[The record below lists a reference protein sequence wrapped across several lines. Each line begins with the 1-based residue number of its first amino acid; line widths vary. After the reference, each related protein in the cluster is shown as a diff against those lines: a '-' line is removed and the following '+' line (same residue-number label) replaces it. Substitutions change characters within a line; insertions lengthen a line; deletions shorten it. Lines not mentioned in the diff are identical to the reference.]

1 MKIKS
6 FGAGLLVLA
15 LAGTLCSCDNTEI
28 RSVTLPRVST
38 KGITAFVYTG
48 EEAEETEEPEE
59 TAVSLQTTKS
69 IQTEAVSEITYTCET
84 TAVAIPTEET
94 KASVTEAAPAT
105 TAETTAPTAAE
116 TAAVTTAGNPALN
129 GYNVIG
135 ENGILVSYIDGHYW
149 GLMPCFGTYGLC
161 DGWIESVNAFA
172 KKLPDVNVYNMIAPT
187 SSEFYTPAGY
197 ESFTVSQ
204 YNKISYV
211 AEGLKGV
218 TDVDVYSALK
228 AHTDEPIFARTD
240 HHWQP
245 LGAYYAAK
253 AFSETADFDFPDLSE
268 YKKVT
273 MGGYVGS
280 MYSYSKDRHL
290 YNDPEDF
297 VMYIPPNNDKLKTT
311 YYNSYFSNGYSGEL
325 FTAPSGAAYYCSF
338 LGTDQI
344 IAEIKTNVKNGRTLV
359 MFKES
364 YGNGVVPFLTSGF
377 EKIYVCDIRYFN
389 LNAVDFCKSV
399 GATDLVFSVCT
410 YTPAGTN
417 GKYLKIIMNN

>member
-6 FGAGLLVLA
+6 FGAGLLTLA
-15 LAGTLCSCDNTEI
+15 LAGALCSCDNTEI
-28 RSVTLPRVST
+28 RSVTLPKVST

-48 EEAEETEEPEE
+48 EKTEEAEDTEE
-59 TAVSLQTTKS
+59 TAVTLKTTDNRQTG
-69 IQTEAVSEITYTCET
+69 EVPEVTYTCESSAETKPPLEADT
-84 TAVAIPTEET
+84 TASEAPATKEET
-94 KASVTEAAPAT
+94 K
-105 TAETTAPTAAE
+105 APTAAE
-116 TAAVTTAGNPALN
+116 TAAVTTAENPEQN

-161 DGWIESVNAFA
+161 DGWIESVNEFA

-197 ESFTVSQ
+197 ENFTVSQ

-253 AFSETADFDFPDLSE
+253 AFSQTADFDFPDLSE

-311 YYNSYFSNGYSGEL
+311 YYNTSFSGGYSGDL
-325 FTAPSGAAYYCSF
+325 FTSPSGAAYYCSF

-377 EKIYVCDIRYFN
+377 EKIYVCDMRYFN

-417 GKYLKIIMNN
+417 GKYLKIIMNS

>member
-6 FGAGLLVLA
+6 FGAGLLTLA
-15 LAGTLCSCDNTEI
+15 LAAALCSCNNTEI
-28 RSVTLPRVST
+28 HAATLPRVST

-48 EEAEETEEPEE
+48 EKTEEAEDTEE
-59 TAVSLQTTKS
+59 TAVSLKTTEPLQTG
-69 IQTEAVSEITYTCET
+69 EVSEITYTCESSET
-84 TAVAIPTEET
+84 TKPPLEAETTVSEAPATKEET
-94 KASVTEAAPAT
+94 KATETTKAAIVT
-105 TAETTAPTAAE
+105 TAE
-116 TAAVTTAGNPALN
+116 NPDLN

-161 DGWIESVNAFA
+161 DGWIESVNEFA

-218 TDVDVYSALK
+218 KDVDVYSALK

-253 AFSETADFDFPDLSE
+253 AFSEAADFDFPDISE

-297 VMYIPPNNDKLKTT
+297 VMYIPPNNGKLKTT
-311 YYNSYFSNGYSGEL
+311 YYNSYFSNGCSGDL
-325 FTAPSGAAYYCSF
+325 FTSPSGAAYYCSF

-344 IAEIKTNVKNGRTLV
+344 IAEIETNVKNGRTLV

-377 EKIYVCDIRYFN
+377 EKIYVCDMRYFN
-389 LNAVDFCKSV
+389 LNAVDFCKKV

-417 GKYLKIIMNN
+417 GKYLNIILNN

>member
-6 FGAGLLVLA
+6 FGAGLLTLA
-15 LAGTLCSCDNTEI
+15 LAGALCSCDNTEI
-28 RSVTLPRVST
+28 RSATLPRVST

-48 EEAEETEEPEE
+48 EKTEETEDTEE
-59 TAVSLQTTKS
+59 TAVSLKTTEPLQTG
-69 IQTEAVSEITYTCET
+69 EVPEITYTCESSETTKPPVEAET
-84 TAVAIPTEET
+84 TASEAPATKEET
-94 KASVTEAAPAT
+94 K
-105 TAETTAPTAAE
+105 APTAAE
-116 TAAVTTAGNPALN
+116 TIAVTTAENPEQN

-311 YYNSYFSNGYSGEL
+311 YYNTSFSGGYSGDL
-325 FTAPSGAAYYCSF
+325 FTSPSGAAYYCSF

-344 IAEIKTNVKNGRTLV
+344 IAEIETNVKNGRTLV

-377 EKIYVCDIRYFN
+377 EKIYVCDMRYFN

-417 GKYLKIIMNN
+417 GKYLKIIMNS

>member
-6 FGAGLLVLA
+6 FGAGLLTLA
-15 LAGTLCSCDNTEI
+15 LAGALCSCDNTEI
-28 RSVTLPRVST
+28 RSATLPRVST

-48 EEAEETEEPEE
+48 EKTEEAEETEE
-59 TAVSLQTTKS
+59 TAVTLKTTDNR
-69 IQTEAVSEITYTCET
+69 QTEAAPEVTYTCESAAATKPPVEAET
-84 TAVAIPTEET
+84 TASEAPATKEET
-94 KASVTEAAPAT
+94 KAT
-105 TAETTAPTAAE
+105 TAAE
-116 TAAVTTAGNPALN
+116 TAAVTTAENPEQN

-161 DGWIESVNAFA
+161 DGWIESVNEFA

-211 AEGLKGV
+211 AEGLKGA

-311 YYNSYFSNGYSGEL
+311 YYNTYFSNGYSGDL
-325 FTAPSGAAYYCSF
+325 FTSPSGAAYYCSF

-344 IAEIKTNVKNGRTLV
+344 IAEINTNVKNGRTLV

-377 EKIYVCDIRYFN
+377 EKIYVCDMRYFN

-417 GKYLKIIMNN
+417 GKYLKTILNN